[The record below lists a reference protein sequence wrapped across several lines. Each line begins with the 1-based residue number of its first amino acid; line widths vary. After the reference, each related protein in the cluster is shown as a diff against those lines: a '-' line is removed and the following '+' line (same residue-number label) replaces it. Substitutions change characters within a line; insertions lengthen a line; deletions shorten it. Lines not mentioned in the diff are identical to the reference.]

1 MYPQYK
7 VHVPESDCDSIQA
20 LEYRYPGAPKL
31 VVLHPLLAIAP
42 VAPAAW
48 YEERPRVTI
57 WSLVANPTAI
67 MMIVVSGQA
76 GRRWQLQDSCMRH
89 PARCPRLCCPLQMAA
104 MVFGMPLLTK
114 NMDPAELRVMQE
126 QQAAMGGGGDPFAA
140 FSKLLSGGGDD
151 EGAAAA
157 AGGSGGAA
165 RVGDGARGSGQAAA
179 AGLSSS
185 VRARQRPAAG
195 AR

>member
-1 MYPQYK
+1 M
-7 VHVPESDCDSIQA
+7 PESDCESIQA

-31 VVLHPLLAIAP
+31 AVLHPLLAIAP

-48 YEERPRVTI
+48 YEERPRVTV

-67 MMIVVSGQA
+67 MMIVVSGWA
-76 GRRWQLQDSCMRH
+76 CRRWQQQDSFMH
-89 PARCPRLCCPLQMAA
+89 ASPTSLLPSLLPSLQMAA

-140 FSKLLSGGGDD
+140 FSKLLSGGGGEE

-157 AGGSGGAA
+157 VGGSGGAA
-165 RVGDGARGSGQAAA
+165 RVGDGARGGGQAAA
-179 AGLSSS
+179 AAGGSS
-185 VRARQRPAAG
+185 VRARQRQPAAG